1 MQPVAHHSHGTA
13 TDPLPPTLPT
23 DRYEDKVV
31 VSNGLGS
38 WSHLI
43 AGAAGG
49 MVTAVLTSPLDVLR
63 TRLQTDYYQTTQG
76 TKRPVPA
83 HHVRPS
89 FVRSSILHFRETFG
103 ILFSIHQVEG
113 WRGMFKGLGPS
124 LTGVVPASAVKFY
137 TYGNCKRLLPDILGC
152 DKDTTLVHAMSAACA
167 GIATGSATNPIWVVK
182 TRLQLDKAGARR
194 YKSSLDC
201 VKQILQHEG
210 PKGLYRGL
218 TASYLGSIETTL
230 HLVMYE
236 RIKGIISKKVDLDN
250 KSEANHFTQGLALSG
265 ASGLSKL
272 FACLIAYPHEVIRTR
287 LRQAPMADGRQ
298 KYTSI
303 LQCARLILKEEGV
316 IALYG
321 GLTAHLLRTVP
332 SAAITIG
339 TYELVLKVLE
349 GR

>member
-1 MQPVAHHSHGTA
+1 MQNIAHKPGDVARESLA
-13 TDPLPPTLPT
+13 SPLPT
-23 DRYEDKVV
+23 DALQTKPN
-31 VSNGLGS
+31 VSSLGS

-63 TRLQTDYYQTTQG
+63 TRLQTDYYQSQAA
-76 TKRPVPA
+76 KSRPVPTQP
-83 HHVRPS
+83 HLRPS
-89 FVRSSILHFRETFG
+89 FYRTSLLHFRDTFE
-103 ILFSIHQVEG
+103 ILFSIHRVEG
-113 WRGMFKGLGPS
+113 WRGLFKGLGPS

-137 TYGNCKRLLPDILGC
+137 TYGNCKRLLPEIIGC
-152 DKDTTLVHAMSAACA
+152 EKDSSLVHALSAACA

-194 YKSSLDC
+194 YKNSLDC
-201 VKQILQHEG
+201 ARQVMQQEG
-210 PKGLYRGL
+210 PKGFYRGL
-218 TASYLGSIETTL
+218 SASFLGTIETTL
-230 HLVMYE
+230 HLAMYE
-236 RIKGIISKKVDLDN
+236 RFKSMISKKIDLN
-250 KSEANHFTQGLALSG
+250 EKSETNGFVQGLAMSG

-272 FACLIAYPHEVIRTR
+272 IACLIAYPHEVIRTR

-298 KYTSI
+298 KYTGI
-303 LQCARLILKEEGV
+303 LQSARLILKEEGAA
-316 IALYG
+316 ALYG

-349 GR
+349 RR

>member
-1 MQPVAHHSHGTA
+1 MQSHVHNPA
-13 TDPLPPTLPT
+13 DPASDSLPPTLPT
-23 DRYEDKVV
+23 DELAGQKGG
-31 VSNGLGS
+31 SAFGS

-63 TRLQTDYYQTTQG
+63 TRLQTDYYQTQSAGRSIKTPHPQF
-76 TKRPVPA
+76 RQ
-83 HHVRPS
+83 S
-89 FVRSSILHFRETFG
+89 FYRSSIVHFRETFA
-103 ILFSIHQVEG
+103 ILFNIHRVEG

-137 TYGNCKRLLPDILGC
+137 AYGNCKRLYPELLGLE
-152 DKDTTLVHAMSAACA
+152 KDSTLVHALSAASA
-167 GIATGSATNPIWVVK
+167 GVATGSATNPIWVVK

-201 VKQILQHEG
+201 LKQIIQHEG

-218 TASYLGSIETTL
+218 TASYLGTIETTL
-230 HLVMYE
+230 HLAMYE
-236 RIKGIISKKVDLDN
+236 KIKGLMAKEIDLEGSKDN
-250 KSEANHFTQGLALSG
+250 QFVQGLALSG

-298 KYTSI
+298 KYTGI
-303 LQCARLILKEEGV
+303 LQCARLILKEEGM

>member
-1 MQPVAHHSHGTA
+1 MQPVAHQSGSA
-13 TDPLPPTLPT
+13 STDPLPPTLPT
-23 DRYEDKVV
+23 DRFEDNKVV

-43 AGAAGG
+43 AGATGG

-63 TRLQTDYYQTTQG
+63 TRLQTDYYQTQAAH
-76 TKRPVPA
+76 RPIPT
-83 HHVRPS
+83 HLRPS
-89 FVRSSILHFRETFG
+89 FVRSSIHHFRETFG

-137 TYGNCKRLLPDILGC
+137 TYGNCKRLLPDVLGC

-236 RIKGIISKKVDLDN
+236 RIKGIISKKVDLDKN
-250 KSEANHFTQGLALSG
+250 SESNHLVQGLALSS

-303 LQCARLILKEEGV
+303 LQCARLILKEEGM